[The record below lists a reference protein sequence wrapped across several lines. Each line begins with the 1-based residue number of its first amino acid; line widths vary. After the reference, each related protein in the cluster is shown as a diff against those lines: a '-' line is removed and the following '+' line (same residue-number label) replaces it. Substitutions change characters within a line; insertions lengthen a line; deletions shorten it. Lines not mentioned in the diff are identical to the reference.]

1 MSSRVL
7 TISGLYT
14 SPSSR
19 KPVPAVRV
27 QGKWL
32 ENIGFRIGDKV
43 EIYEANQEIVIRLAK
58 EPLAAAGIQKG

>member
-7 TISGLYT
+7 TVSGLYT
-14 SPSSR
+14 GPSST

-32 ENIGFRIGDKV
+32 EQIGFRIGDKV
-43 EIYEANQEIVIRLAK
+43 EVSEDREAVTIRL
-58 EPLAAAGIQKG
+58 QKTKA

>member
-1 MSSRVL
+1 MNSRVL
-7 TISGLYT
+7 TVSGLYP

-32 ENIGFRIGDKV
+32 EEIGFRIGDRV
-43 EIYEANQEIVIRLAK
+43 EIYEDRETVTIRLKKAQ
-58 EPLAAAGIQKG
+58 A

>member
-1 MSSRVL
+1 MSSRLL

-32 ENIGFRIGDKV
+32 QELGFSIGDRV
-43 EIYEANQEIVIRLAK
+43 EIYGDREAITIRLAK
-58 EPLAAAGIQKG
+58 EQRKERSL

>member
-7 TISGLYT
+7 TVSGLYT

-43 EIYEANQEIVIRLAK
+43 EIYEDKQAITIRLASEK
-58 EPLAAAGIQKG
+58 QEGS

>member
-7 TISGLYT
+7 TVSVLYT
-14 SPSSR
+14 SPTSR

-32 ENIGFRIGDKV
+32 EQIGFRIGDKV
-43 EIYEANQEIVIRLAK
+43 EIYEDKEAITIRLAK
-58 EPLAAAGIQKG
+58 EQQKERL

>member
-7 TISGLYT
+7 TVSGLYT

-19 KPVPAVRV
+19 EPVPAVRV

-32 ENIGFRIGDKV
+32 QELGFRIGDRV
-43 EIYEANQEIVIRLAK
+43 EIYANREEITIRLVS
-58 EPLAAAGIQKG
+58 ERQETSCG

>member
-43 EIYEANQEIVIRLAK
+43 EIYEDKETITIKLAREPQEARSC
-58 EPLAAAGIQKG
+58 Q

>member
-1 MSSRVL
+1 MGSRLL
-7 TISGLYT
+7 TVSGLYT

-32 ENIGFRIGDKV
+32 QELGFSIGDRV
-43 EIYEANQEIVIRLAK
+43 EIYGNKESLTIRLAK
-58 EPLAAAGIQKG
+58 ATRKEESS

>member
-7 TISGLYT
+7 TVSGLYT
-14 SPSSR
+14 SPSST

-32 ENIGFRIGDKV
+32 EQIGFRIGDKV
-43 EIYEANQEIVIRLAK
+43 EICEDKEVVTIRLVKDKVKA
-58 EPLAAAGIQKG
+58 

>member
-7 TISGLYT
+7 TVTGMYPG
-14 SPSSR
+14 PSST

-32 ENIGFRIGDKV
+32 EQIGFRIGDKV
-43 EIYEANQEIVIRLAK
+43 EICEDREVLTIRLVKDKA
-58 EPLAAAGIQKG
+58 

>member
-43 EIYEANQEIVIRLAK
+43 EIYEDKETITIKLAR
-58 EPLAAAGIQKG
+58 EPQKARPCQ

>member
-7 TISGLYT
+7 TVSGLYT
-14 SPSSR
+14 NPSSR

-32 ENIGFRIGDKV
+32 EQIGFRIGDRV

-58 EPLAAAGIQKG
+58 APLAVAGIQKG

>member
-32 ENIGFRIGDKV
+32 QDLGFRIGDKV
-43 EIYEANQEIVIRLAK
+43 EIYESKEAITIRLAK
-58 EPLAAAGIQKG
+58 EPQEARPCL

>member
-1 MSSRVL
+1 MNSRVL

-43 EIYEANQEIVIRLAK
+43 EIYEDTETITIRLAK
-58 EPLAAAGIQKG
+58 EQQKAGLCR

>member
-7 TISGLYT
+7 TVSGLYT
-14 SPSSR
+14 SPSST

-32 ENIGFRIGDKV
+32 EQIGFRIGDKV
-43 EIYEANQEIVIRLAK
+43 EVSEDREAVVIRLQKAK
-58 EPLAAAGIQKG
+58 A

>member
-7 TISGLYT
+7 TVSGLYT
-14 SPSSR
+14 SPSST

-32 ENIGFRIGDKV
+32 EQIGFRIGDKV
-43 EIYEANQEIVIRLAK
+43 EISEDREAVTIRLQKAK
-58 EPLAAAGIQKG
+58 I